1 MASPKKNSPYAFCIA
16 LVGSASG
23 DFQINPTIEEGD
35 FKVSTD
41 GGGFASLA
49 TLPSVSPIGT
59 VCVDVSLSA
68 DEMNGDKVVVLA
80 RDVAGDEWEDQ
91 FIFIETDEVNLND
104 LVRATTPGNA
114 LNISAGGLAEANILQ
129 LGGSDTALATL
140 AALYDGAV
148 VRGTVNTVNGI
159 DDFTLTSA
167 ELSSNHG
174 DYNSMWLVMLDGDN
188 RFVPRLV
195 GDYNGA
201 TKRVQFT
208 GSGLAGGFPQSVSP
222 GDAWMLLSG
231 SL

>member
-1 MASPKKNSPYAFCIA
+1 MASPKKNVAYTFYVA
-16 LVGSASG
+16 LTDKTSG
-23 DFQINPTIEEGD
+23 GFKANPTIAAGD

-41 GGGFASLA
+41 GGGFVNLA
-49 TLPSVSPIGT
+49 TLPSVSPVGT

-68 DEMNGDKVVVLA
+68 DEQNGDRVVVLA

-91 FIFIETDEVNLND
+91 FIFISNDVVNLDD
-104 LVRATTPGNA
+104 LVRSTTPGNT
-114 LNISAGGLAEANILQ
+114 LNIAADGVAEANILQ
-129 LGGSDTALATL
+129 LGGSATALATL

-148 VRGTVNTVNGI
+148 VRGTVNTVNGV
-159 DDFTLTSA
+159 DNFTLTSA

-208 GSGLAGGFPQSVSP
+208 GSGLAGGFPQAITP
-222 GDAWMLLSG
+222 GDAWMMLSG